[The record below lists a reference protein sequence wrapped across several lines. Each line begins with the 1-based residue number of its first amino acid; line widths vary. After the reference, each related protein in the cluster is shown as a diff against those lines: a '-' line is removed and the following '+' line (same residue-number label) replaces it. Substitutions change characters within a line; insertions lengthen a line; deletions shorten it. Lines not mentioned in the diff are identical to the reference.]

1 MLGEHGS
8 NSRWALAIEYDRS
21 ALPADR
27 GIKGAT
33 LGKAPLDHHPDTE
46 GVF

>member
-8 NSRWALAIEYDRS
+8 NSRCALAIEDGRS

-33 LGKAPLDHHPDTE
+33 LGKAPLDHHLDTE